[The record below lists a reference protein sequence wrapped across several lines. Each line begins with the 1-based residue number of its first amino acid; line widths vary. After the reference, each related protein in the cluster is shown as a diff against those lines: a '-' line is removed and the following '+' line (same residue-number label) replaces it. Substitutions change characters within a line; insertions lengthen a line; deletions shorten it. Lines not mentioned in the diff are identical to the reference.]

1 MPLAEHPGMR
11 STWMLAATLTA
22 TLTGCFD
29 TDVAPTPTFSAEDVS
44 IEVPTGNLRALGGR
58 GEVME
63 LADEVSGD
71 VNSWVGEMA
80 ASFGEMLSEL
90 AKHEPTRN
98 EGDWRIYGPF
108 EGDDGEDLT
117 VMVRVEGD
125 ASRGRFEVLA
135 GSAGTPA
142 SDLVIV
148 FSGGLTETDDA
159 RTGSIRIDFDTIHG
173 ITALRE
179 QMGGTG
185 DFGGAIEVEFDRE
198 LETKAKTVELHFDGF
213 HYADED
219 EDLEY
224 RDEVYSFEREDGG
237 AGSFHFATWGTFDE
251 EGWSGPERER
261 MTVDMVWDDAESG
274 RARAQVLEVEGEGDL
289 LFGDLV
295 LEECFD
301 PGFSLTWAEVNA
313 PYRGLGGYAEGDATA
328 CRIDASAF
336 DG

>member
-1 MPLAEHPGMR
+1 MR

-29 TDVAPTPTFSAEDVS
+29 TDAGPTPTFSADDVS
-44 IEVPTGNLRALGGR
+44 IEVPTGNFRALGGR

-71 VNSWVGEMA
+71 VNGWVGEMA
-80 ASFGEMLSEL
+80 GSFGEMLSEL
-90 AKHEPTRN
+90 SKHEPTRTD
-98 EGDWRIYGPF
+98 GDWRVHGPF
-108 EGDDGEDLT
+108 EADDGEDLT

-125 ASRGRFEVLA
+125 AARGRFEVLA
-135 GSAGTPA
+135 GTAGSSAA
-142 SDLVIV
+142 DLAIV
-148 FSGGLTETDDA
+148 FSGGLTETEEA
-159 RTGSIRIDFDTIHG
+159 RTGSIRIDFDAIHA
-173 ITALRE
+173 IEPLRKDI
-179 QMGGTG
+179 GGSD
-185 DFGGAIEVEFDRE
+185 DFGGAIEVSFDRE
-198 LETKAKTVELHFDGF
+198 LESKAKTVELHFDGF
-213 HYADED
+213 HYANDE

-224 RDEVYSFEREDGG
+224 RDEVYSYEREGGG
-237 AGSFHFATWGTFDE
+237 AGSFHFATWGTFDD

-261 MTVDMVWDDAESG
+261 MTVDMVWDDSESG
-274 RARAQVLEVEGEGDL
+274 RARAQILELEGEGDL

-313 PYRGLGGYAEGDATA
+313 PYRALGGHHEGDETA
-328 CRIDASAF
+328 CRIDASVF

>member
-1 MPLAEHPGMR
+1 MSLAESPDMR
-11 STWMLAATLTA
+11 SNWMLAATLTA

-29 TDVAPTPTFSAEDVS
+29 TEVAPTPTFSADDVS
-44 IEVPTGNLRALGGR
+44 IDVPTGNFRALGGR

-80 ASFGEMLSEL
+80 GSFGEMLAEL
-90 AKHEPTRN
+90 SKHEPTQTD
-98 EGDWRIYGPF
+98 GDWRIYGPF
-108 EGDDGEDLT
+108 EADDDDDLT

-125 ASRGRFEVLA
+125 ASRGAFEVLA
-135 GSAGTPA
+135 GLVDASA

-148 FSGGLTETDDA
+148 FSGELTETEDA
-159 RTGSIRIDFDTIHG
+159 RTGSIRIDFDAIYG
-173 ITALRE
+173 LKPLRE
-179 QMGGTG
+179 EIGGSD
-185 DFGGAIEVEFDRE
+185 DFGGAIEVSFDRE
-198 LETKAKTVELHFDGF
+198 LESKAKTVELHFDGF
-213 HYADED
+213 HYANDE

-251 EGWSGPERER
+251 EGWSGPQRER
-261 MTVDMVWDDAESG
+261 MTVDMIWDDSESG
-274 RARAQVLEVEGEGDL
+274 RARAQVLELEGEGDL

-313 PYRGLGGYAEGDATA
+313 PYRGLGGYDEGDAAA
-328 CRIDASAF
+328 CRVDASALE
-336 DG
+336 D

>member
-1 MPLAEHPGMR
+1 MR

-29 TDVAPTPTFSAEDVS
+29 TDVAPAPTFSADDVS
-44 IEVPTGNLRALGGR
+44 IDVPTGSFRALGGR

-63 LADEVSGD
+63 LADEVSGE
-71 VNSWVGEMA
+71 VNGWVGEMA
-80 ASFGEMLSEL
+80 GSFGEMLGEL
-90 AKHEPTRN
+90 SKHEPTTID
-98 EGDWRIYGPF
+98 GDWRVYGPF
-108 EGDDGEDLT
+108 EADDGDDLT
-117 VMVRVEGD
+117 VMVRVEGGEEKG
-125 ASRGRFEVLA
+125 AFEVLA
-135 GSAGTPA
+135 GEAGA
-142 SDLVIV
+142 SKSELLIV
-148 FSGGLTETDDA
+148 FSGELTETDEA
-159 RTGSIRIDFDTIHG
+159 RTGSIRLDFDAIY
-173 ITALRE
+173 ALKPLRE
-179 QMGGTG
+179 EIGGSD
-185 DFGGAIEVEFDRE
+185 DFGGAIEVSFDRE

-213 HYADED
+213 HYANDE

-224 RDEVYSFEREDGG
+224 RDEVYSFERESDG
-237 AGSFHFATWGTFDE
+237 AGAFHFATWGTFDE

-261 MTVDMVWDDAESG
+261 MTVDMIWDGDESG
-274 RARAQVLEVEGEGDL
+274 RARAQVLELDGEGDL

-313 PYRGLGGYAEGDATA
+313 PYRGLGGYDEGDAAA